1 MRVTSVVQDVRFGIR
16 LLWKSPGFTSVSL
29 LALALG
35 IGGTTAIFSVV
46 YATLLAPLPYHD
58 PDQLVMVWSK
68 IQGGRNVVA
77 AGDFLDWKNQNAVF
91 QDLAAW
97 SGRGLSISTSDRPE
111 QVQAAITTPGWCT
124 LIGFAF
130 HLGRDF
136 LQEEGEQG
144 KDNVAILSHRLW
156 EQRFGADRGIVGRQI
171 RIDGKPCT
179 VVGVLA
185 PGPADRVQNNIY
197 VPLAFKP
204 EQKNHDFH
212 WLLVLG
218 RLKPGVT
225 LAQAN
230 SNMEAVTKHIAEA
243 YPSSNKGWSASV
255 EPLKNNFL
263 SRDTIKGLW
272 LLLGAV
278 VFVLLIACVNVANL
292 LLARGFAR
300 QREIAVRASMGASG
314 GRLFGQLLAESLALA
329 FAGGALGVT
338 LASILLKVII
348 AAMPPYT
355 LPSEADVRL
364 SVPVLLFTLAAAL
377 LSGVIFGCAPAWQA
391 MRLNLNDALKEGAR
405 SGLSASRHRLRRILV
420 AAEFALALTLL
431 AGGGL
436 ALHSLLKLT
445 QVDLGFRRDHLLTFS
460 LPLPPERLKGPLQI
474 EQFYRELL
482 EKIRGLPGV
491 ISTSVSTG
499 MPVAGTY
506 FGMPFYFA
514 GKPFSDPSAR
524 PGAGFAQVTP
534 EYFETFGIR
543 IERGRAFSE
552 QDRAGSIPVAIV
564 NDVFVK
570 RYISG
575 VDPLTQ
581 RVVVEQLI
589 PGVERLGPEIT
600 WQIVGVYRNVRNA
613 GPRGDGFPE
622 IDVPFWQSS
631 WPGALVAVRTS
642 GEPAGASKGIAA
654 VVRSLD
660 PNLPMADVKTMDQMV
675 SESLGGD
682 RFGALLLASFA
693 GTALVLAAVGI
704 YGVMSFAVVQRT
716 HEIGLRMA
724 LGATGRQVLRMVM
737 TEGLVTALV
746 GTAIGL
752 VGAIFVGR
760 MMRAMLY
767 GVTALDV
774 PALGI
779 VAVTLLAAALLACY
793 LPARRA
799 SSVDPMVALREE

>member
-1 MRVTSVVQDVRFGIR
+1 MRLISIVRDIRFGIR
-16 LLWKSPGFTSVSL
+16 LLWKGPGFTSVSL

-58 PDQLVMVWSK
+58 PDQLVMVWSR
-68 IQGGRNVVA
+68 IQGGRNVVS
-77 AGDFLDWKNQNAVF
+77 AGDFLDWKSQSAVF

-124 LIGFAF
+124 LIGFTF

-136 LQEEGEQG
+136 LTEEGEQG
-144 KDNVAILSHRLW
+144 KDQVAILSYRLW
-156 EQRFGADRGIVGRQI
+156 QQRFGADRGIVGRQI

-185 PGPADRVQNNIY
+185 PGPADRVQNKIY
-197 VPLAFKP
+197 VPIAFKP

-230 SNMEAVTKHIAEA
+230 SNMEAVTRHIAEA
-243 YPSSNKGWSASV
+243 YPSSNKGWSATV

-263 SRDTIKGLW
+263 SRDTIRGLW

-278 VFVLLIACVNVANL
+278 CFVLLIACVNVANL

-300 QREIAVRASMGASG
+300 QREIAVRASLGASG
-314 GRLFGQLLAESLALA
+314 ARLFGQLLAESLILALA
-329 FAGGALGVT
+329 GGVLGVA

-348 AAMPPYT
+348 ATMPLYT

-364 SVPVLLFTLAAAL
+364 SVPVLIFTLASAL

-391 MRLNLNDALKEGAR
+391 MRLNLNEALKEGGR
-405 SGLSASRHRLRRILV
+405 SSPSAGRHRLRRVLV
-420 AAEFALALTLL
+420 VAEFALALTLL

-436 ALHSLLKLT
+436 AIHSLLKLT

-460 LPLPPERLKGPLQI
+460 LPMPSERIKGQEQI
-474 EQFYRELL
+474 ERFYRELL
-482 EKIRGLPGV
+482 EKVRAIPGV
-491 ISTSVSTG
+491 KSASVSTG

-524 PGAGFAQVTP
+524 PGAGFAMVTP
-534 EYFETFGIR
+534 DYFETFGIR
-543 IERGRAFSE
+543 IDRGRAFTE
-552 QDRAGSIPVAIV
+552 QDRAGNIPVAIV

-570 RYISG
+570 RYLSG
-575 VDPLTQ
+575 VDPLSQ

-600 WQIVGVYRNVRNA
+600 WQIVGVYRNVRNG

-631 WPGALVAVRTS
+631 WPGVFVAVRTS
-642 GEPAGASKGIAA
+642 GDPAAESKSIAA

-660 PNLPMADVKTMDQMV
+660 PDLPMADVKTMDQMV

-682 RFGALLLASFA
+682 RFGALLLGSFA
-693 GTALVLAAVGI
+693 ATALLLAAVGI
-704 YGVMSFAVVQRT
+704 YGVMSFAVAQRT

-724 LGATGRQVLRMVM
+724 LGATGRQVRKMVM
-737 TEGLVTALV
+737 AEGLTTALI

-752 VGAIFVGR
+752 VGAVLVGR
-760 MMRAMLY
+760 VMRAMLY
-767 GVTALDV
+767 GVTAYDV
-774 PALGI
+774 TALAV
-779 VAVTLLAAALLACY
+779 VAAILLAAALLACY
-793 LPARRA
+793 MPARRA
-799 SSVDPMVALREE
+799 SGVDPMVALREE